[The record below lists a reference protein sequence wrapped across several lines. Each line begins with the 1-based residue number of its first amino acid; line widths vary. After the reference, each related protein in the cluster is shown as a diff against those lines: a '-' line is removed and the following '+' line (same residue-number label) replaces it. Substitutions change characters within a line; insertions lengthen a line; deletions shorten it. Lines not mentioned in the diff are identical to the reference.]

1 MRVTV
6 CELPHEAG
14 LLETAWARLCEH
26 TTRQRSELVLL
37 PEFAFVEP
45 VWEEA
50 RFDAVRWS
58 DALAQTQEWLL
69 RLPELDAPQ
78 VVGTG
83 PTEIDGRRFNQGY
96 LWSRASGAVDLR
108 RKYFLPE
115 EPGWWET
122 RWFERGDPAFPAFR
136 AGALSFG
143 LSICTELWAL
153 ENCAAYSTQAV
164 GAILTPR
171 ATGAATTERW
181 LSAGVVTA
189 VRSGAYSVS
198 SNRVDRT
205 GGYGGV
211 SWIVSPS
218 GELLARTSAE
228 APFAT
233 IDIDLGA
240 PATARAGYP
249 GYVFATGTDMSSRPG
264 NSTITQSRSRSSGRS
279 A

>member
-1 MRVTV
+1 VRVTV
-6 CELPHEAG
+6 CELPHETGA
-14 LLETAWARLCEH
+14 LEAAWAGLCEH
-26 TTRQRSELVLL
+26 TRQHRSELVLL
-37 PEFAFVEP
+37 PELAFVEA
-45 VWEEA
+45 VWRQD

-58 DALAQTQEWLL
+58 DALARSEEWLR
-69 RLPELDAPQ
+69 RLPELDAPL

-83 PTEIDGRRFNQGY
+83 PMETAGRRFNQGF
-96 LWSRASGAVDLR
+96 LWSPARGAVALR

-115 EPGWWET
+115 EPGWWE
-122 RWFERGDPAFPAFR
+122 RLWFERGDPAFPAFR
-136 AGALSFG
+136 AGDLSFG

-153 ENCAAYSTQAV
+153 ENCAAYSAQAV

-171 ATGAATTERW
+171 ATGAATIERW

-205 GGYGGV
+205 GGCGGV
-211 SWIVSPS
+211 GWIVSPT
-218 GELLARTSAE
+218 GEVLARTSAA

-233 IDIDLGA
+233 IDIGLAA
-240 PATARAGYP
+240 PASARAGYP
-249 GYVFATGTDMSSRPG
+249 GYVFAPGRDISSRPG